1 MKRNEI
7 ICRAG
12 RLAGPA
18 ALCAG
23 GLVWLAAV
31 LAAGGGP
38 LELAAFAGLFFV
50 AILCAGRFLTGL
62 AAPGLEGAARL
73 AAAFCAGSGVLL
85 AAWWLLGRWGAWAAL
100 APGLALGAAGAA
112 EWLREKPRLRPA
124 LPRGPVSLLQ
134 LFMGMF
140 LFFHAF
146 WGVLPAATPERL
158 RVWTY
163 NQDLLWSV
171 GNAAA
176 AAFGAPFQ
184 DMRMAGYTLHY
195 HFLND
200 LAAGLLARAAGAGAW
215 EGLAFYW
222 YAPVGLLAL
231 GALWALAKR
240 LGAGEWLAALGAGA
254 VFFMNSRF
262 SEQPFHLFT
271 NTNGMGTA
279 LLGLCG
285 VLLLADRALEEEKL
299 PRAFWPC
306 FFAACAALCMI
317 KSTLGALALC
327 AFAAALAVSL
337 AAGRLRPRM
346 AALAALC
353 AGAFGACWA
362 LVFRGAVNNLMFSG
376 AARLGELPEALVN
389 ASLLGLVLYLA
400 SLPWSL
406 ARLRRL
412 TFAQLCVNAIAVGGP
427 AAFALYTHYSFSQVY
442 FLLAAIPMWWLAA
455 LPALAAYG
463 RWLAARRAALRPL
476 AAGALAAACLAA
488 FGWQLS
494 DVVPECREGVQA
506 ALRCAG
512 LRVSEPAEES
522 VLAGDWQAARWLREN
537 SEAGDIFAT
546 NRNNKTLAGADGVFH
561 FYTAASQRRSYL
573 ESYRYA
579 LDYDNAYA
587 ETRRR
592 LEEVSDAIFFRLS
605 EEEAFRL
612 AAQEGIDWLLVSTR
626 VEGWP
631 QWQRTPDFATDAVR
645 LYRVPAA
652 S

>member
-1 MKRNEI
+1 M
-7 ICRAG
+7 AFFAL

-18 ALCAG
+18 ALAVG

-31 LAAGGGP
+31 LASGGSLAG
-38 LELAAFAGLFFV
+38 LAAFAGLFFIAV
-50 AILCAGRFLTGL
+50 LCAGRFLARL
-62 AAPGLEGAARL
+62 AAPGLEEAANL
-73 AAAFCAGSGVLL
+73 AVAFCLGLGVLL
-85 AAWWLLGRWGAWAAL
+85 VSWWALGRWGAWAAL
-100 APGLALGAAGAA
+100 APGLVLGAAGAA
-112 EWLREKPRLRPA
+112 GWLREKPRLRPR
-124 LPRGPVSLLQ
+124 LPGGAASLMM

-158 RVWTY
+158 GVWTY

-171 GNAAA
+171 GNAASG
-176 AAFGAPFQ
+176 AFGAPFG

-200 LAAGLLARAAGAGAW
+200 LAAGLLARAAGASAW
-215 EGLAFYW
+215 AGLAFYW
-222 YAPVGLLAL
+222 YAPVGLLTL
-231 GALWALAKR
+231 GALWALTKR
-240 LGAGEWLAALGAGA
+240 LGAGDWLAALAAGA

-285 VLLLADRALEEEKL
+285 VLLLADRALEGEK
-299 PRAFWPC
+299 PSRAFWPC
-306 FFAACAALCMI
+306 FFLACAALCMI
-317 KSTLGALALC
+317 KSTLGALAAC
-327 AFAAALAVSL
+327 ALVAAAAVSL
-337 AAGRLRPRM
+337 VTGRFKASMAG
-346 AALAALC
+346 LAGLC
-353 AGAFGACWA
+353 AAAFGACWA

-376 AARLGELPEALVN
+376 LDRVGELPEALVN

-406 ARLRRL
+406 AHFRKL
-412 TFAQLCVNAIAVGGP
+412 TFVQLCVNAIAVGGA

-455 LPALAAYG
+455 MPALECYG
-463 RWLAARRAALRPL
+463 RWLAARRAVLRPL
-476 AAGALAAACLAA
+476 GAAALGAACLCA
-488 FGWQLS
+488 FGWQLT

-512 LRVSEPAEES
+512 LRMSQPTEES
-522 VLAGDWQAARWLREN
+522 VLSGDWQAARWLEEN
-537 SEAGDIFAT
+537 SDPAEIFAT
-546 NRNNKTLAGADGVFH
+546 NRNNKTFAGSDGVFH
-561 FYTAASQRRSYL
+561 FYTAASERRGYL

-592 LEEVSDAIFFRLS
+592 LEEVSDAIFYRLS
-605 EEEAFRL
+605 EEEAFDL
-612 AAQEGIDWLLVSTR
+612 AAREGIDWLLVSTQ

-631 QWQRTPDFATDAVR
+631 QWQRTPDFANDAVR
-645 LYRVPAA
+645 LYRVPACA
-652 S
+652 